1 MARDYNIN
9 ISVQGGNRRG
19 AFGGGN
25 LVKTK
30 STLNSF
36 NKPMSSGGEDVS
48 SYNLSRL
55 FSVGLIFNK
64 SQQFNELAGAFTG
77 NKRLQRQINTGM
89 TFAKYGIG
97 LAINPVVG
105 ATYAIGDMAYRGISY
120 GVMVQKKNREAEYYR
135 SLSGNNA
142 NSGRRYRGDY
152 SWVM

>member
-36 NKPMSSGGEDVS
+36 NKPMSSGGDDVS
-48 SYNLSRL
+48 AYNLSRL
-55 FSVGLIFNK
+55 FSIGLIFNK
-64 SQQFNELAGAFTG
+64 AQQGNELAGAYTG
-77 NKRLQRQINTGM
+77 NKRRQKQVSTAM

-97 LAINPVVG
+97 LSINPAIG
-105 ATYAIGDMAYRGISY
+105 AVYAVGDMAYRGISY
-120 GVMVQKKNREAEYYR
+120 GIANQKKNREAEYYR

-152 SWVM
+152 V